1 MVKCSI
7 IDKMR
12 QPKFIGMAVFDWVA
26 TFIFS
31 VIIALLVNY
40 FAKLDESFYITIIK
54 TFIIMIFI
62 TILAHYAFGIPT
74 MLNYYLGLNSLN
86 AVLKLRKD
94 C

>member
-1 MVKCSI
+1 MVECGI
-7 IDKMR
+7 IDKIR
-12 QPKFIGMAVFDWVA
+12 KPKIIGMSIFDWVA

-40 FAKLDESFYITIIK
+40 FAKLDESVYITIIK
-54 TFIIMIFI
+54 TFIIMMFVA
-62 TILAHYAFGIPT
+62 ILAHYAFGIPT
-74 MLNYYLGLNSLN
+74 MLNYYLGLNTLN